1 MMMRVPLYQLSAQHG
16 ALLEAMEGDDDAAA
30 DAAFHELA
38 ATNMELGERM
48 TGLVAMLDAMR
59 ADADYIRDEEKR
71 LAERRRALQAKTDRI
86 REHAVQCMELSGM
99 KRLRTKTHTIALIEG
114 AESVEVEDVAQVPDE
129 HVRLERIA
137 SKTSIMAEYKRT
149 GIVPAGARIRP
160 GTRYLKIT

>member
-1 MMMRVPLYQLSAQHG
+1 MTRIPRYQLSAQHG

-48 TGLVAMLDAMR
+48 RGLVAMLESMR
-59 ADADYIRDEEKR
+59 ADADEIRTEEKR
-71 LAERRRALQAKTDRI
+71 LAERRRALQVKTDRI
-86 REHAVQCMELSGM
+86 REHSIACMDIAKMRKL
-99 KRLRTKTHTIALIEG
+99 TTATHTIVVIEG
-114 AESVEVEDVAQVPDE
+114 VEAVEIDDVAQVPDE

-137 SKTSIMAEYKRT
+137 SKLSIMAEYKRT
-149 GIVPAGARIRP
+149 GIVPAGARIRA